1 AIGVGSHWDAGHAF
15 DTARYGH
22 VADAALD
29 QVGGEVDRLL
39 AGAALAVDGRRR
51 RGDRKLGRQP
61 GVAADVDR
69 LLADLADAAEDDV
82 FDLSGLDP
90 RPLDQLFQD
99 KGAEHDGV
107 DLPELPVP
115 APKLRPDRFDD
126 HCIAHFYG
134 PPDPL

>member
-1 AIGVGSHWDAGHAF
+1 WHQVVELHQLGREGDARAIGVGSHWDAGHAF

-51 RGDRKLGRQP
+51 RGYRKLGRQP
-61 GVAADVDR
+61 SGAADVDR

-82 FDLSGLDP
+82 FDLFGLDP

-99 KGAEHDGV
+99 KG
-107 DLPELPVP
+107 
-115 APKLRPDRFDD
+115 
-126 HCIAHFYG
+126 
-134 PPDPL
+134 